1 MSRNLPAEQ
10 APTLAV
16 GALPLANIEP
26 SDLAVAIRV
35 GQRMLAAYGDV
46 GRGDIY
52 AYAEAHGGLAE
63 ALRILLRAL
72 DAEPASVAELHQ
84 QCRADYLGNAAR
96 RTQDH
101 RDDAH
106 LIADAAETAASVV
119 QQTMQL
125 PGDRM
130 GGEDR

>member
-1 MSRNLPAEQ
+1 MSSTLPNCGITSTPVTHQ
-10 APTLAV
+10 NTT
-16 GALPLANIEP
+16 
-26 SDLAVAIRV
+26 DLAVAIRV

-52 AYAEAHGGLAE
+52 AYAEAHGGLTE

-72 DAEPASVAELHQ
+72 DAEPADVAELHQ

-106 LIADAAETAASVV
+106 LIADAAETAAAMVD
-119 QQTMQL
+119 TL
-125 PGDRM
+125 ARIENHL